1 MNKNSVFCIAEMS
14 ANHNRSLERAKDIV
28 RAAARC
34 GADAVKLQTYTAD
47 TLTLDCTDAR
57 FMAKG
62 ALWAGRNLYDLYKEA
77 SMPWEWTSEI
87 MKLARDL
94 DMDCFSTP
102 CDVTAVDFLEQCG
115 VSRYKITSFDVVN
128 VPLLKRV
135 AQTGKPVILSTGMAN
150 LGEIDE
156 AVHILRDNGTQDLTL
171 LKCTSAYPASPEEVN
186 LRTIPHMATA
196 FGCHVGLS
204 DHTLGSA
211 VAVAAVAV
219 GATVL
224 EKHFTLARADGGPD
238 SAFSMEPDEFRQMVH
253 DIRVAEKALGTVS
266 YTLTGEQK
274 RSVQSRPSLC
284 IVKNIAEGQ
293 PFTAENVKCI
303 RPGGGLHSRYFELI
317 LGKKA
322 TCNLSAGTPLL
333 FEHVL
338 EG

>member
-1 MNKNSVFCIAEMS
+1 
-14 ANHNRSLERAKDIV
+14 
-28 RAAARC
+28 
-34 GADAVKLQTYTAD
+34 
-47 TLTLDCTDAR
+47 
-57 FMAKG
+57 
-62 ALWAGRNLYDLYKEA
+62 
-77 SMPWEWTSEI
+77 
-87 MKLARDL
+87 
-94 DMDCFSTP
+94 
-102 CDVTAVDFLEQCG
+102 
-115 VSRYKITSFDVVN
+115 
-128 VPLLKRV
+128 
-135 AQTGKPVILSTGMAN
+135 
-150 LGEIDE
+150 
-156 AVHILRDNGTQDLTL
+156 
-171 LKCTSAYPASPEEVN
+171 
-186 LRTIPHMATA
+186 MATA

-322 TCNLSAGTPLL
+322 TCNLSAGTLLL